1 NAGMK
6 WENPDSW
13 FVSDDGDVVILNK
26 DIVQGSDKPSPL
38 AMTEDL
44 PEKDEAHSIG
54 AVGITGRGVC
64 EYSKVNPKDV
74 DVLMGTFTKS
84 FGAIGGYVAG
94 TKKLISAVRSVCA
107 SQMFSSGL
115 SPPCVAQ
122 VLAAFQVIKTD
133 TGKQRMQRLIKNS
146 NLLRQVLRERGFHV
160 MGDEDSAVVP
170 VIIGHPAKMPAFSRK
185 CLEKG

>member
-1 NAGMK
+1 
-6 WENPDSW
+6 
-13 FVSDDGDVVILNK
+13 
-26 DIVQGSDKPSPL
+26 
-38 AMTEDL
+38 
-44 PEKDEAHSIG
+44 
-54 AVGITGRGVC
+54 
-64 EYSKVNPKDV
+64 
-74 DVLMGTFTKS
+74 
-84 FGAIGGYVAG
+84 
-94 TKKLISAVRSVCA
+94 
-107 SQMFSSGL
+107 MFSSGL

-185 CLEKG
+185 CLEKGVKQNLRSQQYKQSQKKFFFFFFFG